1 MTRGF
6 VPLVTHSRGWP
17 AHEVLLDGDPATG
30 PVRDLALAVHHREPL
45 VDELVQGTTA
55 RIQRPGRAQIPRSCM
70 SFTWR
75 AITFSRYSAC
85 FIGARF
91 R

>member
-1 MTRGF
+1 
-6 VPLVTHSRGWP
+6 VAAHDALV
-17 AHEVLLDGDPATG
+17 DGDPAAG
-30 PVRDLALAVHHREPL
+30 PVRGLAAPPREPL
-45 VDELVQGTTA
+45 VDGLGQGTAAPT
-55 RIQRPGRAQIPRSCM
+55 QRPGRAQIPRSCM

-85 FIGARF
+85 FIGARL